1 MITKSQHNYL
11 PGRAARLIS
20 ALLLLAVLFSAL
32 PAMNAQA
39 AATPTCAYNHKVRN
53 GQTLE
58 KIASLYGVTVK
69 QLKDANDIDSNN
81 DLEVGMILCIPA
93 KSNAAKPTF
102 TASASNGKVRLSG
115 SNFAKGQSMIV
126 RVFGGRFNTSSAKI
140 GRVKADA
147 DGKIAG
153 TFTLTDRLRDETIL
167 RVCLKD
173 QRTDAL
179 LCQSITNR

>member
-1 MITKSQHNYL
+1 MNTKSQPNHQ
-11 PGRAARLIS
+11 PGRAARLITI
-20 ALLLLAVLFSAL
+20 LLLLAVLFSAL
-32 PAMNAQA
+32 PTVQAQA

-53 GQTLE
+53 NQTLE

-81 DLEVGMILCIPA
+81 DLEVGMLLCIPA
-93 KSNAAKPTF
+93 KSNAVKPTF
-102 TASASNGKVRLSG
+102 TASASNGKVRISG
-115 SNFAKGQSMIV
+115 SNFAKGQPMIV
-126 RVFGGRFNTSSAKI
+126 RVFGGRFSTSSAKI
-140 GRVKADA
+140 GRIKADK

-153 TFTLTDRLRDETIL
+153 TFTLTDRLRDETVL

-173 QRTDAL
+173 QRTDSL